1 MKFNEGEEII
11 HDGSISLS
19 SDNSGEK
26 LYDIEKEF
34 IKKFDEE
41 IGELGQA
48 DKEDEEEDE
57 GWDPDIVE
65 DLINKYM
72 GFSMDGTALF
82 YTMIYTWQI
91 WLFYDNSK
99 FADIY
104 GIARADMIFYFWFGV
119 VIIPF

>member
-1 MKFNEGEEII
+1 
-11 HDGSISLS
+11 
-19 SDNSGEK
+19 
-26 LYDIEKEF
+26 
-34 IKKFDEE
+34 
-41 IGELGQA
+41 
-48 DKEDEEEDE
+48 
-57 GWDPDIVE
+57 VE

-72 GFSMDGTALF
+72 GFSMDGVALF

-119 VIIPF
+119 VIIPFQIIVDVMFYVIMELYHKQDWDAWFK

>member
-1 MKFNEGEEII
+1 LKFNEGEEII

-48 DKEDEEEDE
+48 DKEDEE
-57 GWDPDIVE
+57 
-65 DLINKYM
+65 LINKYM